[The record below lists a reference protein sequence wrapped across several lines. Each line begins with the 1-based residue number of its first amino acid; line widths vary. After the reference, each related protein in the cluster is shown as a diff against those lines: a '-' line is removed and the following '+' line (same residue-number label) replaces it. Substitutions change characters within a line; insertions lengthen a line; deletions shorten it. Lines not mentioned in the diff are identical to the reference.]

1 MSEEMKKDVMETAEA
16 VETAAPAETMDDYAA
31 ELEES
36 YKTLEGKQ
44 PVYEAE
50 EDPAAE
56 KWQNFAQMMEDKT
69 VFDVKVKEA
78 VKGGLVAFVD
88 DVRTFIPAS
97 HISTHYVEK
106 LEDMVGKH
114 LDVMVITADLEKKR
128 LVLSG
133 REVEKA
139 RRDEARKQKLA
150 QYHVGDVVTGKVE
163 SLQPYG
169 AFVELEDGISGL
181 VHVSQISTQRIKH
194 PSVVL
199 KEGQEVKAKVI
210 STENGKIGLSMKALV
225 SEQTEREE
233 HEVFNYKETGSVSTG
248 LGELLKN
255 IKL

>member
-78 VKGGLVAFVD
+78 VKGGLVAFVV
-88 DVRTFIPAS
+88 DVRAFIPAS

>member
-1 MSEEMKKDVMETAEA
+1 MSEEMKKELETTKAAE
-16 VETAAPAETMDDYAA
+16 PAETMDDYAA

-56 KWQNFAQMMEDKT
+56 KWQNFVQMMEDKT

-88 DVRTFIPAS
+88 DVRAFIPAS

-106 LEDMVGKH
+106 LDDMVGKH

-139 RRDEARKQKLA
+139 RREESRKQKLA
-150 QYHVGDVVTGKVE
+150 QYHGDDVVTGKVE

-194 PSVVL
+194 PGVVL

-210 STENGKIGLSMKALV
+210 STDNGKIGLSMRALI
-225 SEQTEREE
+225 SEETDKEE
-233 HEVFNYKETGSVSTG
+233 HEVFNYKETGTISTG
-248 LGELLKN
+248 LGDLLKN

>member
-88 DVRTFIPAS
+88 DVRAFIPAS

-106 LEDMVGKH
+106 LEDMVGNH

-248 LGELLKN
+248 L
-255 IKL
+255 

>member
-16 VETAAPAETMDDYAA
+16 VETAAPAETMDAYAA

-88 DVRTFIPAS
+88 DVRAFIPAS

>member
-88 DVRTFIPAS
+88 DVRAFIPAS

-139 RRDEARKQKLA
+139 RRDEAKKQKLA

>member
-1 MSEEMKKDVMETAEA
+1 MREEMKKDVMETAEA

-88 DVRTFIPAS
+88 DVRAFIPAS

-199 KEGQEVKAKVI
+199 KEGQEVKDTVI

>member
-1 MSEEMKKDVMETAEA
+1 M
-16 VETAAPAETMDDYAA
+16 
-31 ELEES
+31 
-36 YKTLEGKQ
+36 
-44 PVYEAE
+44 
-50 EDPAAE
+50 
-56 KWQNFAQMMEDKT
+56 
-69 VFDVKVKEA
+69 
-78 VKGGLVAFVD
+78 
-88 DVRTFIPAS
+88 
-97 HISTHYVEK
+97 
-106 LEDMVGKH
+106 
-114 LDVMVITADLEKKR
+114 
-128 LVLSG
+128 
-133 REVEKA
+133 
-139 RRDEARKQKLA
+139 
-150 QYHVGDVVTGKVE
+150 TGKVE

>member
-88 DVRTFIPAS
+88 DVRAFIPAS

>member
-88 DVRTFIPAS
+88 DVRAFIPAS

-181 VHVSQISTQRIKH
+181 VHVSQISAESVQH
-194 PSVVL
+194 PGDRL
-199 KEGQEVKAKVI
+199 KEGQEAKAKVI

>member
-88 DVRTFIPAS
+88 DVRAFIPAS

-163 SLQPYG
+163 RLQPYG
-169 AFVELEDGISGL
+169 AFVELEDGISGR
-181 VHVSQISTQRIKH
+181 VAVSQISTQRIKH

>member
-88 DVRTFIPAS
+88 DVRAFIPAS

-114 LDVMVITADLEKKR
+114 LDVMVITTDLEKKR

>member
-88 DVRTFIPAS
+88 DVRAFIPAS

-233 HEVFNYKETGSVSTG
+233 HEVFNYKETGSGSTG

>member
-88 DVRTFIPAS
+88 DVRAFIPAS

-114 LDVMVITADLEKKR
+114 LDVMVITVDPETYQVTADGEEISSKPVRTLPMTQ
-128 LVLSG
+128 L
-133 REVEKA
+133 
-139 RRDEARKQKLA
+139 
-150 QYHVGDVVTGKVE
+150 YH
-163 SLQPYG
+163 L
-169 AFVELEDGISGL
+169 F
-181 VHVSQISTQRIKH
+181 
-194 PSVVL
+194 
-199 KEGQEVKAKVI
+199 
-210 STENGKIGLSMKALV
+210 
-225 SEQTEREE
+225 
-233 HEVFNYKETGSVSTG
+233 
-248 LGELLKN
+248 
-255 IKL
+255 

>member
-36 YKTLEGKQ
+36 YKTLQGKQ

-88 DVRTFIPAS
+88 DVRAFIPAS

>member
-88 DVRTFIPAS
+88 DVRAFIPAS

-199 KEGQEVKAKVI
+199 KEGQEVKAKVT

>member
-88 DVRTFIPAS
+88 DVRAFITAS

>member
-88 DVRTFIPAS
+88 DVRAFIPAS

-181 VHVSQISTQRIKH
+181 VHVSQISTQRIKQ

>member
-88 DVRTFIPAS
+88 DVRAFIPAS

-169 AFVELEDGISGL
+169 AFVELEDGISGP

>member
-88 DVRTFIPAS
+88 DVRAFIPAS

-233 HEVFNYKETGSVSTG
+233 HEVVNYKETGSVSTG

>member
-1 MSEEMKKDVMETAEA
+1 MSEEMKKELETTKAAE
-16 VETAAPAETMDDYAA
+16 PAETMDDYAA

-56 KWQNFAQMMEDKT
+56 KWQNFVQMMEDKT

-88 DVRTFIPAS
+88 DVRAFIPAS

-106 LEDMVGKH
+106 LDDMVGKH

>member
-16 VETAAPAETMDDYAA
+16 VETAAPTETMDDYAA

-88 DVRTFIPAS
+88 DVRAFIPAS

>member
-1 MSEEMKKDVMETAEA
+1 MSEEMKNEM
-16 VETAAPAETMDDYAA
+16 TAAPETMDDYAA

-44 PVYEAE
+44 PVFEAE
-50 EDPAAE
+50 DDPAAE
-56 KWQNFAQMMEDKT
+56 KWQEFAGMLEAKT
-69 VFDVKVKEA
+69 VINVKVKEA
-78 VKGGLVAFVD
+78 VKGGLVTFVD
-88 DVRTFIPAS
+88 DVRAFIPAS

-114 LDVMVITADLEKKR
+114 LDVMVITADPEKKR

-133 REVEKA
+133 REVEKS
-139 RRDEARKQKLA
+139 RREESRKQKLA

-169 AFVELEDGISGL
+169 AFVDLGDGVSGL

-199 KEGQEVKAKVI
+199 KEGQEVKAKIV
-210 STENGKIGLSMKALV
+210 STENGKIGLSMKALI
-225 SEQTEREE
+225 SEETEKEE
-233 HEVFNYKETGSVSTG
+233 HESFNYKETGTISTG
-248 LGELLKN
+248 LGALLKD

>member
-1 MSEEMKKDVMETAEA
+1 MSEEMKNEMTG
-16 VETAAPAETMDDYAA
+16 TPETMDDYAA

-36 YKTLEGKQ
+36 YKALEGKQ
-44 PVYEAE
+44 PVFEAA
-50 EDPAAE
+50 EDPDGE
-56 KWQNFAQMMEDKT
+56 KWQNFAQMLEDKT
-69 VFDVKVKEA
+69 VINVKVKEA

-88 DVRTFIPAS
+88 DVRAFIPAS
-97 HISTHYVEK
+97 HISTRYIEK

-133 REVEKA
+133 REVEKSK
-139 RRDEARKQKLA
+139 RDEAKKQKLA

-169 AFVELEDGISGL
+169 AFVDLGDGVSGL

-194 PSVVL
+194 PGAVL
-199 KEGQEVKAKVI
+199 KEGQEVRVKILSTADNKI
-210 STENGKIGLSMKALV
+210 SLSMKVLA
-225 SEQTEREE
+225 EE
-233 HEVFNYKETGSVSTG
+233 TAEAESHSTYDYKEEGQASTG
-248 LGELLKN
+248 LAALLKN

>member
-88 DVRTFIPAS
+88 DVRAFIPAS

-199 KEGQEVKAKVI
+199 REGQEVKAKVI

>member
-88 DVRTFIPAS
+88 DVANHRRAW
-97 HISTHYVEK
+97 
-106 LEDMVGKH
+106 
-114 LDVMVITADLEKKR
+114 DLRRNFPGWRQTPPGEPPR
-128 LVLSG
+128 RRWG
-133 REVEKA
+133 RSRYFPRGRA
-139 RRDEARKQKLA
+139 
-150 QYHVGDVVTGKVE
+150 
-163 SLQPYG
+163 
-169 AFVELEDGISGL
+169 AF
-181 VHVSQISTQRIKH
+181 R
-194 PSVVL
+194 
-199 KEGQEVKAKVI
+199 
-210 STENGKIGLSMKALV
+210 
-225 SEQTEREE
+225 
-233 HEVFNYKETGSVSTG
+233 
-248 LGELLKN
+248 
-255 IKL
+255 

>member
-88 DVRTFIPAS
+88 DVRAFIPAS

-150 QYHVGDVVTGKVE
+150 QYHLGDVVTGKVE

>member
-16 VETAAPAETMDDYAA
+16 VENAAPAETMDDYAA

-88 DVRTFIPAS
+88 DVRAFIPAS

>member
-1 MSEEMKKDVMETAEA
+1 MKA
-16 VETAAPAETMDDYAA
+16 
-31 ELEES
+31 
-36 YKTLEGKQ
+36 TLDIG
-44 PVYEAE
+44 
-50 EDPAAE
+50 
-56 KWQNFAQMMEDKT
+56 
-69 VFDVKVKEA
+69 
-78 VKGGLVAFVD
+78 
-88 DVRTFIPAS
+88 I
-97 HISTHYVEK
+97 
-106 LEDMVGKH
+106 
-114 LDVMVITADLEKKR
+114 ADLEKNMSDY
-128 LVLSG
+128 VAEVSG
-133 REVEKA
+133 NSGNQDAAKQNQHYQ
-139 RRDEARKQKLA
+139 EAQA
-150 QYHVGDVVTGKVE
+150 AVTQWTGKVE

>member
-88 DVRTFIPAS
+88 DVRAFIPAS

-169 AFVELEDGISGL
+169 AFVELADGISGL

>member
-88 DVRTFIPAS
+88 DVRAFIPAS

-233 HEVFNYKETGSVSTG
+233 HEVFNYKKTGSVSTG

>member
-78 VKGGLVAFVD
+78 AKGGLVAFVD
-88 DVRTFIPAS
+88 DVRAFIPAS

>member
-88 DVRTFIPAS
+88 DVRAFIPAS

-106 LEDMVGKH
+106 LEDMVGF
-114 LDVMVITADLEKKR
+114 LLP
-128 LVLSG
+128 
-133 REVEKA
+133 
-139 RRDEARKQKLA
+139 Q
-150 QYHVGDVVTGKVE
+150 
-163 SLQPYG
+163 
-169 AFVELEDGISGL
+169 FVEEGKSMVVVAIGCTGGQ
-181 VHVSQISTQRIKH
+181 HR
-194 PSVVL
+194 SV
-199 KEGQEVKAKVI
+199 AM
-210 STENGKIGLSMKALV
+210 THALAEYVRSLGYQV
-225 SEQTEREE
+225 SENHRDMTRA
-233 HEVFNYKETGSVSTG
+233 
-248 LGELLKN
+248 
-255 IKL
+255 